1 MRFES
6 EGARLRRA
14 VTAARAKLVVVE
26 AKHDRLFAEGSPEV
40 RDGGLA
46 YAQAVHDYS
55 NLVMKWLAW
64 IDRNG
69 KADAVPEENSSN
81 SAVEG

>member
-6 EGARLRRA
+6 EGARLHRA

-26 AKHDRLFAEGSPEV
+26 SKHDRLLAEGSLEV
-40 RDGGLA
+40 RDAGLA

-64 IDRNG
+64 IARNG
-69 KADAVPEENSSN
+69 NTDAVPAEDSSN